1 MSNNN
6 DSGKFFKF
14 KNLQLVRRQNTARQT
29 RQNTDIR
36 TQGTAEEQFAAIAAA
51 ARAEALNDI
60 DDILTDESVDYSPP
74 KQQPLE
80 PQVQVQ
86 NNKQQSSDSED
97 TNNSTP
103 EIATDSSLDTS
114 SIEVIQPNEG
124 LTIKLPIN
132 PPQRAPP
139 NSPESRRTN
148 VAVPVPDHLLTEDEE
163 TGDDDVPP
171 TTTIVTP
178 EVKGRQETLS
188 PTPQVSQTVRSAI
201 ELAIKDFEP
210 SEQCIIDKCGEVD
223 FQLSNHQDWQHPN
236 SRLRQDICDLL
247 PILYQSGFNTE
258 GFPTLEDYLYQTVG
272 TLPCQSLLRLA
283 LDSVFE
289 EFPEISAIQ
298 AKVYRMLKCHLS
310 VINHPS
316 ITQFD
321 DISLANHDFDIVV
334 GLDFHNVSGAESR
347 PDLLLQTDF
356 NETYYSVFSQAQR
369 QVYRVTERSFR
380 KLRKDRANSCPDI
393 VQQLNGDFDH
403 FSNSNWRYTTANEPV
418 YPDSYLFKNDQQ
430 TQTEI
435 IHTLQVKD
443 TGTQYSS
450 SSDSDDS
457 SSSDLESDLE
467 GTENITV
474 TRRDI
479 HRRSASSEDLYINPM
494 LPHKRFRTSTPEPP
508 VRQPDKEQIRC
519 PLKEI
524 INHRPALHIP
534 PVDLTVTPGR
544 QAANVQLGRQRVN
557 AMAGRGRNQPQPLQ
571 GADLALVQILQMMQ
585 NRDANRDNS
594 RKQFLMFPKECF
606 TGQDKKLAKSHWA
619 EFSKYLDYQNQQGT
633 IPRDLAHLPKIKSMF
648 KLTLQDIALGWFET
662 ESPTWLT
669 EDQMKQSFLKRF
681 NPWGDTRCQQ
691 QDAWNKLKFDMTKDD
706 VDSFVVDMKTLA
718 SILGHNDD
726 VIMEKFKD
734 VFPDPNIEA
743 ALIAMDDFAA
753 MQTKAKQLVH
763 IYKPAHDSPM
773 ASAAILVHTVEK
785 TATKGKSSQPKSN
798 QHQLAPINQSQ
809 TQENTSAGD
818 TEYSGGQRGRGCGN
832 YRGPHGRGNGRNPNN
847 RDDNP
852 EHGAGRGQGQ
862 CNFNYNRGHG
872 QDNSYRGRRR
882 QWDGNDS
889 NNRDRDNRDRNSDS
903 QGNSNRGRRWDT
915 NNRRQEHSDRGRGRR
930 WNPNQQYHEPGYQEE
945 LQFPNPNHYR
955 PPPMGHQYR
964 YPIPYGQ
971 YSYPPQQQQY
981 QAQMPTP
988 SQQATNICQLCHSQG
1003 HYDYQCQFAGE
1014 FMARTQK
1021 AFNQGRSYSHQ
1032 DPNHGEWS
1040 QGENDNNDPN
1050 GQPFQ

>member
-6 DSGKFFKF
+6 DSEKFFKF
-14 KNLQLVRRQNTARQT
+14 KNLQLVRRQNPGRQT

-36 TQGTAEEQFAAIAAA
+36 TQGMAEEQFAAIAAA
-51 ARAEALNDI
+51 AHAEALNDI
-60 DDILTDESVDYSPP
+60 DDILTDDESVDYSPP

-86 NNKQQSSDSED
+86 TNNQQSSDLDE
-97 TNNSTP
+97 TNNCTLES
-103 EIATDSSLDTS
+103 ATDSSLDTS
-114 SIEVIQPNEG
+114 SIEVIQPHEG
-124 LTIKLPIN
+124 LEIRLPIN

-139 NSPESRRTN
+139 NSPESPRTN
-148 VAVPVPDHLLTEDEE
+148 VAVPVPDDLFTEDEG
-163 TGDDDVPP
+163 TGDDVPP
-171 TTTIVTP
+171 TETTVTP
-178 EVKGRQETLS
+178 DVKGRQETLF
-188 PTPQVSQTVRSAI
+188 PTPQVPQTVWSTI
-201 ELAIKDFEP
+201 ELTIKDFEP

-223 FQLSNHQDWQHPN
+223 FQLSNHRDWQQPN
-236 SRLRQDICDLL
+236 SRLHQDICDLL
-247 PILYQSGFNTE
+247 PILYQSGFNIE

-272 TLPCQSLLRLA
+272 TLPCQSLLHLA

-298 AKVYRMLKCHLS
+298 SKVYRMLKCHLS

-321 DISLANHDFDIVV
+321 DISLANHDFDRVV
-334 GLDFHNVSGAESR
+334 GPDFHNVSGTESR
-347 PDLLLQTDF
+347 PDLSLQTDF

-393 VQQLNGDFDH
+393 VQQVNRDFDH

-418 YPDSYLFKNDQQ
+418 YPDPYFFKNDQQ

-443 TGTQYSS
+443 TGAQYSS
-450 SSDSDDS
+450 PSDSDDS
-457 SSSDLESDLE
+457 SSSDFDSDIE
-467 GTENITV
+467 GMENITV

-479 HRRSASSEDLYINPM
+479 HRRSASSEDLYTNPTP
-494 LPHKRFRTSTPEPP
+494 PHKRFRTSTPEPP
-508 VRQPDKEQIRC
+508 ERQTHREQIRC

-534 PVDLTVTPGR
+534 PVDLTVAPGGR
-544 QAANVQLGRQRVN
+544 ATNVQIGRQRVN
-557 AMAGRGRNQPQPLQ
+557 TMAGRGRNPPQPQPLQ
-571 GADLALVQILQMMQ
+571 GADPALVQILQMMQ
-585 NRDANRDNS
+585 NQDANRDNS
-594 RKQFLMFPKECF
+594 RKQFLMFPKESF

-633 IPRDLAHLPKIKSMF
+633 IPRDLAHLPDIKSMF

-662 ESPTWLT
+662 ESPNWLS

-691 QDAWNKLKFDMTKDD
+691 QDAWNKLKFDMNKDD
-706 VDSFVVDMKTLA
+706 VDSFIVDMKTLA

-743 ALIAMDDFAA
+743 ALIAMDDFAL

-773 ASAAILVHTVEK
+773 ASAAILVHTVDN
-785 TATKGKSSQPKSN
+785 TATKSKSSQPKSN
-798 QHQLAPINQSQ
+798 QHQLAPVNQP
-809 TQENTSAGD
+809 QENSNTGD
-818 TEYSGGQRGRGCGN
+818 SDYNGGQRGRGRRHD
-832 YRGPHGRGNGRNPNN
+832 RGTHSRGNVGSSNN
-847 RDDNP
+847 WYDHL
-852 EHGAGRGQGQ
+852 ECGAGRGQGQ
-862 CNFNYNRGHG
+862 RDFQYNRGHG

-889 NNRDRDNRDRNSDS
+889 NNHDRDNRDRNSDG
-903 QGNSNRGRRWDT
+903 QGNSNWGRRWDN
-915 NNRRQEHSDRGRGRR
+915 NNRGQGHSDCGRGRR
-930 WNPNQQYHEPGYQEE
+930 WNPNQQYHDPEYQQES
-945 LQFPNPNHYR
+945 QYQNPNHYR

-971 YSYPPQQQQY
+971 YSYPQQQQQY
-981 QAQMPTP
+981 QSHMPTS

-1003 HYDYQCQFAGE
+1003 HYDYQCQFAGD

-1040 QGENDNNDPN
+1040 QGDNDNNDPN
-1050 GQPFQ
+1050 GQSFQ